1 MSTLTL
7 DVADLQA
14 LPLNPGSI
22 WGEEEG
28 FCSFTCTITCKGT
41 CQITAETVG
50 TRTLETVD

>member
-1 MSTLTL
+1 MGTLTL

-14 LPLNPGSI
+14 LPLNPSSV
-22 WGEEEG
+22 WGDEEG